1 MAVLLDLSPE
11 LVTAVLDYLAPFSE
25 TLDNLCVVGNRNLL
39 ALARPYTWRE
49 VDITLSDNRKT
60 SATLAERLLA
70 FCADSAKVS
79 AVRSLNITVIG
90 SFDYHT
96 PAIEALGENLPR
108 LVNVT
113 HATVNCVNSYNA
125 FGWALPRYIQSIIE
139 ELPSLLSLAVDG
151 CLDGFHDGAQDMG
164 ENPIPPLRHLRAR
177 FCQPEIVE
185 GVSTVWSYC
194 SNLEVVELAG
204 GLAEKFLKQHSSLT
218 DTKLE
223 AKLEGT
229 LEYPCGMNS
238 FLYERTER
246 PAIYHT
252 AKTIKLISDVN
263 SSTSPVSDSWDLTWV
278 FEANPNEP
286 SESLTEFVLDL
297 SICVKSFGVILSGI
311 RSPILERIGVIAAED
326 GCWIPSEF
334 DEFLVQITDAGGA
347 FVDGFESLEEL
358 VLPCDGISPD
368 TLVRAEYLL
377 HFHLADH
384 QLQRLLPPLLAHA
397 PALQHLYLAV
407 ADCEEG
413 DLAAA
418 AKTYAEAIST
428 LVSVSWRKRCCFDIY
443 RQAGTLP
450 LRLRERLYEAP
461 RWQGWNGIGKW
472 WEI

>member
-11 LVTAVLDYLAPFSE
+11 LVTAVLDHLAPFSQ
-25 TLDNLCVVGNRNLL
+25 TLDNLCLAGNRNLL

-49 VDITLSDNRKT
+49 VDLTLSDNRKT
-60 SATLAERLLA
+60 SAALAERLLS

-79 AVRSLNITVIG
+79 AVRSLNLAFVG
-90 SFDYHT
+90 RFDYHT
-96 PAIEALGENLPR
+96 PAIKTLAENLPR

-125 FGWALPRYIQSIIE
+125 FGWALPRYIQSIVE

-177 FCQPEIVE
+177 FCQPEIYE

-204 GLAEKFLKQHSSLT
+204 GLAEKFLKQHSLLT
-218 DTKLE
+218 DTEIKVKTMLV
-223 AKLEGT
+223 
-229 LEYPCGMNS
+229 YSCGMNS
-238 FLYERTER
+238 ILYDRTKR
-246 PAIYHT
+246 PAIFET

-263 SSTSPVSDSWDLTWV
+263 SSTMSPASDSDSWELTV

-297 SICVKSFGVILSGI
+297 SICVESFGVILSGI
-311 RSPILERIGVIAAED
+311 RSPILERIGVIAADD
-326 GCWIPSEF
+326 GSWIPSEF
-334 DEFLVQITDAGGA
+334 DQFLTRLTDNGGLFFA
-347 FVDGFESLEEL
+347 GFESLEEL
-358 VLPCDGISPD
+358 ILPCDGVSPE
-368 TLVRAEYLL
+368 TL
-377 HFHLADH
+377 
-384 QLQRLLPPLLAHA
+384 RLLPPLLAHA
-397 PALQHLYLAV
+397 PALQHLYFA
-407 ADCEEG
+407 ATDCG

-428 LVSVSWRKRCCFDIY
+428 LASVSWRNRCCFCVS
-443 RQAGTLP
+443 RQAGVSP
-450 LRLRERLYEAP
+450 VRLTERPYEAP